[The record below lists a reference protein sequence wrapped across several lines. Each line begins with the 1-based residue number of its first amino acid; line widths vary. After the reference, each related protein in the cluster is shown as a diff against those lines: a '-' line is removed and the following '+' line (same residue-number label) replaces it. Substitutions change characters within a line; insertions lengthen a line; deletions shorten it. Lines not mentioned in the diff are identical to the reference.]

1 MKIQPAPTPLAL
13 APSPP
18 SSLNP
23 PPPSSIIT
31 SPGSSSQ
38 IFLAGHPLLSP
49 SQPSLHDVITI
60 CLPGWT
66 PGCLGRRPHWCLLT
80 SVSPHFWPHWG
91 RAGSPINVCWVETGW
106 WRVFAGVLGEPWGLA
121 AVCQAEG
128 APPGPFCR
136 GLISP
141 LPPSPHHN
149 DRHGFWA
156 GAAKAPGEETLMH
169 SGDCWSCL
177 GRAPHLA

>member
-1 MKIQPAPTPLAL
+1 MRIQPAPTPLAL

-23 PPPSSIIT
+23 PPLSSIIT
-31 SPGSSSQ
+31 SPGRSSQ

-60 CLPGWT
+60 CPPGWT

-80 SVSPHFWPHWG
+80 SVSPHSWPHWG
-91 RAGSPINVCWVETGW
+91 RAESPINVCWVETGW

-121 AVCQAEG
+121 AVKLR
-128 APPGPFCR
+128 GPHQD
-136 GLISP
+136 P
-141 LPPSPHHN
+141 L
-149 DRHGFWA
+149 A
-156 GAAKAPGEETLMH
+156 GASSPPYPPVPVTMTGTG
-169 SGDCWSCL
+169 SGL
-177 GRAPHLA
+177 GQPRPQERRP